1 MKTAEDIVKEKG
13 SDVYSI
19 SADAKIQDALKMMV
33 AKKIGA
39 ILIEDDG
46 EIVGIWTERDLLRN
60 SILDDFDPRTSR
72 IGDFMTKKLV
82 TADASE
88 NIYRMM
94 DKFLGLRFRHLP
106 VEKQGKIIGLL
117 SAGDV
122 IKAALIEK
130 TREFDELN
138 EMVGWEYYE
147 NWRWSK
153 NR

>member
-1 MKTAEDIVKEKG
+1 MKTAGDIVNEKG
-13 SDVYSI
+13 NDVFSI
-19 SADAKIQDALKMMV
+19 SVNATIQDALKLMV

-39 ILIEDDG
+39 VLIEHDG

-60 SILDDFDPRTSR
+60 SILDDFDVKKSR

-82 TADASE
+82 KADASE

-94 DKFLGLRFRHLP
+94 DKFLGLRLRHLP
-106 VEKQGKIIGLL
+106 VEKDGKIIGLL

-122 IKAALIEK
+122 IKAALLAK
-130 TREFDELN
+130 TKEFDELN
-138 EMVGWEYYE
+138 ELVSWEYYE

-153 NR
+153 K